1 MKVTVR
7 DIAEKV
13 GLSAT
18 SVSLVLN
25 NKPSRITDESKQKII
40 KAAKE
45 MGYIHKEK
53 KIEPKPM
60 KEKIIGVIHPN
71 LNNLFLNQC
80 ICGIE
85 SYASLHNYKVLI
97 CNVDDTT
104 ERTLEYLELLN
115 KLGAEGVIVIP
126 PMDMNVEGNNIGLGE
141 FFKKS
146 KMQILLLDRAIDRV
160 FSDFITSDNKQGAYL
175 ATEYLILCG
184 HENIGII
191 AGTRDV
197 YTSRKRVE
205 GYKEALAYYNI
216 SIKNENIYYGD
227 FKSSSGYEAADYF
240 MKKNINAIFTCN
252 DEMAFGVY
260 HYAKDNGLVIGDEI
274 SVVGYDDVSIC
285 DKLTPTLT
293 SIHQPGELMGK
304 RACELI
310 IKRIKKLEEGTVR
323 DIYFTPQ
330 LVERNSVKKVNIN

>member
-40 KAAKE
+40 NAAKE

-53 KIEPKPM
+53 RIPTKPV
-60 KEKIIGVIHPN
+60 KEKILGIIHPN
-71 LNNLFLNQC
+71 VNNLFLNQC

-85 SYASLHNYKVLI
+85 NYAMIHNYKVLI
-97 CNVDDTT
+97 CNVEDAT
-104 ERTLEYLELLN
+104 ERTLEYLELLT
-115 KLGAEGVIVIP
+115 KLGTEGVIVIP
-126 PMDMNVEGNNIGLGE
+126 PIDMNVEGNNTGLGE

-160 FSDFITSDNKQGAYL
+160 FCDFITSDNKQGAYL
-175 ATEYLILCG
+175 ATEHLILCG
-184 HENIGII
+184 HNNIGMIT
-191 AGTRDV
+191 GTRDV

-240 MKKNINAIFTCN
+240 MKRNINAIFSCN

-260 HYAKDNGLVIGDEI
+260 HYAKDNGLVVGEDI
-274 SVVGYDDVSIC
+274 SIVGYDDVSIC
-285 DKLTPTLT
+285 SKLTPPLT

-304 RACELI
+304 RACEMI
-310 IKRIKKLEEGTVR
+310 IKRIKKIEEGTVR

-330 LVERNSVKKVNIN
+330 LVERNSVKNVNIN

>member
-25 NKPSRITDESKQKII
+25 NKPSRITEESKQKII

-45 MGYIHKEK
+45 MGYKHKEK
-53 KIEPKPM
+53 RIEPKSI

-71 LNNLFLNQC
+71 INNLFLNEC
-80 ICGIE
+80 INGIE
-85 SYASLHNYKVLI
+85 NYGTIHNYKVLI

-104 ERTLEYLELLN
+104 GRTLDYLELLTR
-115 KLGAEGVIVIP
+115 LGVEGVIVIP
-126 PMDMNVEGNNIGLGE
+126 PMDMNVDGNNIGLGE
-141 FFKKS
+141 FFKKN
-146 KMQILLLDRAIDRV
+146 KVQILLLDRAIDRV
-160 FSDFITSDNKQGAYL
+160 FCDFITSDNKQGAYL

-184 HENIGII
+184 HDNIGMI
-191 AGTRDV
+191 AGTREV

-216 SIKNENIYYGD
+216 SIKNDNIFYGD
-227 FKSSSGYEAADYF
+227 FKASSGYEAADYF
-240 MKKNINAIFTCN
+240 MKRNINAIFSCN

-260 HYAKDNGLVIGDEI
+260 QYAEDNGLIIGDSI
-274 SVVGYDDVSIC
+274 SIVGYDDISTCSKVKPS
-285 DKLTPTLT
+285 LT
-293 SIHQPGELMGK
+293 SVHQPGELMGK
-304 RACELI
+304 RACEML
-310 IKRIKKLEEGTVR
+310 IKRIKKIEEGTVR
-323 DIYFTPQ
+323 DIFFTPQ
-330 LVERNSVKKVNIN
+330 LVERNSVKKINLN